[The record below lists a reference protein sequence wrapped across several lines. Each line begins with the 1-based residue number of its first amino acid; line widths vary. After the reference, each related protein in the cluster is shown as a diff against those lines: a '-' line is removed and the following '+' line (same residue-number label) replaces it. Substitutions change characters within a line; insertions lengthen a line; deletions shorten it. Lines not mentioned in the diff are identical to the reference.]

1 MEKMVISIV
10 IPCYRSEKTIAKVV
24 EEVKGVFSKQD
35 KFDYQF
41 VLVNDSSP
49 DNTISEIVKL
59 CESDKKIV
67 GVDLSRNYGQ
77 ASAKMASLEYIKG
90 EIAVFMDDDGQH
102 PAEGVISLAEKIL
115 EGYDVVY
122 AHFIHKEHSLFK
134 RATSS
139 FQRKIAVWAGNS
151 PKGIY
156 GSSFLAYSKFVVE
169 QLRRYKSPFV
179 SIGGYLM
186 RITTKF
192 ANIDMPHRARIE
204 GTSGYNF
211 RKLMNLW
218 LNTITN
224 FSIVPIRAA
233 SFLGIISA
241 FMGLIFGL
249 FVLIR
254 KIIYPNIAAG
264 YTSTISVLFFIGGI
278 IMLILGFLGEYIG
291 RIYMTV
297 SGAPQHTIRAVY
309 NEIEQ
314 LRNNEDKKVEK

>member
-1 MEKMVISIV
+1 MKDKLVISVV
-10 IPCYRSEKTIAKVV
+10 IPCYRSEKTIGRVV
-24 EEVKGVFSKQD
+24 EEVKGVFSKQE

-41 VLVNDSSP
+41 VLVNDCSP
-49 DNTISEIVKL
+49 DNTMAEIIKL
-59 CESDKKIV
+59 CEQDEKIV
-67 GVDLSRNYGQ
+67 GIDLSRNYGQ
-77 ASAKMASLEYIKG
+77 SSAKMASMEYIDG
-90 EIAVFMDDDGQH
+90 DIAVFMDDDGQH
-102 PAEGVISLAEKIL
+102 PAEGVITLAEKIL

-122 AHFIHKEHSLFK
+122 AHFIQKKHSLFK
-134 RATSS
+134 RLTSS
-139 FQRKIAVWAGNS
+139 FQRKIALWAGNS

-156 GSSFLAYSKFVVE
+156 GSSFLAYSKFIVE

-192 ANIDMPHRARIE
+192 ANVDMPHRERLE

-218 LNTITN
+218 MNTITN

-241 FMGLIFGL
+241 VIGLLFGV
-249 FVLIR
+249 FVVIR
-254 KIIYPNIAAG
+254 KTINPAVAAG
-264 YTSTISVLFFIGGI
+264 YTSTIAVLFFIGGI

-297 SGAPQHTIRAVY
+297 SGAPQHTIREVY
-309 NEIEQ
+309 N
-314 LRNNEDKKVEK
+314 RKKRIDDECK